1 LSSLAALEES
11 ARKNKVPWNQIDK
24 KEAVSL
30 IGGEFESIMQNYK
43 EINPTTGQKQ
53 SVSNYLYNIMG
64 DRVGSK
70 LTAEWKR
77 KQQQVSQD
85 VLTEKGIS
93 PEVSTS

>member
-1 LSSLAALEES
+1 
-11 ARKNKVPWNQIDK
+11 
-24 KEAVSL
+24 
-30 IGGEFESIMQNYK
+30 MQNYK

-85 VLTEKGIS
+85 VE
-93 PEVSTS
+93 TSGEIPFSVKTS